1 MDTDV
6 KAENEFLDH
15 VIVKEEYV
23 LKEENV
29 PVIERLERS
38 TKKDPQESVKFVIK
52 EVRERKHKCPLCDKA
67 SYTIYNLK
75 DHMVTHSK
83 DKNFQCSQCSKFF
96 GSKRRLD
103 SHMRTHSTDLIPCGL
118 CDKKF
123 KSSVHL
129 KYHLQRHTGE
139 KKHECEIC
147 GKKFSDSSHKR
158 RHILQLHEGKKPDNS
173 SGSAPKFT
181 CEHCG
186 KVMWVKGSYER
197 HILVVHTS
205 NRDIKCPQ
213 CPKTFKLKYNLK
225 EHMLVHSNEKPF
237 VCDICNTGFKRKAN
251 LLAHRAN
258 HEGIPQ
264 DCSYCTNTYKSKGSL
279 RLHIKKHHRGLP
291 YEITDGPLS
300 CTVCKEVF
308 QDLDILKD
316 HTKIHAKE
324 KAKYYTCGDC
334 GKSVRHKYN
343 FLRHLTVHK
352 KNTSFE
358 CETCSKK
365 FKRKDE
371 IIKHMRIHSKNRPL
385 FECEVCGVKVKNR
398 KTLRDHDRK
407 HNAEVSKRR
416 PYNTRY
422 KERLPVDPTMIK
434 QEVEDTETPLPTNIE
449 ILTTVKNEVVDDT
462 VVVKTE
468 ADYWSKVYEGYLFD
482 VKSVVNVLKI
492 INFALILEKTEIHSK
507 VNLIRV
513 AKKYNME
520 ENFNCEIVKEEY
532 ILAENEPLP
541 SKAQDSIVPA
551 RKKHKFS
558 ICEKELSSL
567 DGLKVHLKIHSNER
581 NFKCPHCPKAFM
593 MKKMLN
599 RHLKIHT
606 ERKRIPCSL
615 CDKSFLNKIIFN
627 RHIKLHSEREKYEC
641 EICGKIFFEKAYRTR
656 HMKLAHNGTVT
667 YVHGA
672 EKPFV
677 CSICNM
683 AFTKLNIMKRHKTT
697 IHAEKRTDCPYCNKK
712 FLKRN
717 NYTNHIRT
725 IHPGLPTRIKTGPT
739 PCNICKET
747 FSGIEDLKKHVVEHY
762 TKKEFECAICGK
774 KYVSKRNLKV
784 HITTRHARNADK
796 EILCTQCGKVFLGK
810 SSLTLH
816 QRTHT
821 DNLPFEC
828 SVCSRKFK
836 IKYYL
841 TAHMKIHLEYRKTF
855 PCKYCKKELKTK
867 FIKEQHE
874 QKHKMRGDGVPLYC
888 VYDFKK
894 KTYQEEQFLKY
905 HEGLPLN
912 SVWITTENDETNML
926 EAETGDPFA

>member
-1 MDTDV
+1 
-6 KAENEFLDH
+6 
-15 VIVKEEYV
+15 
-23 LKEENV
+23 
-29 PVIERLERS
+29 
-38 TKKDPQESVKFVIK
+38 
-52 EVRERKHKCPLCDKA
+52 
-67 SYTIYNLK
+67 
-75 DHMVTHSK
+75 
-83 DKNFQCSQCSKFF
+83 
-96 GSKRRLD
+96 
-103 SHMRTHSTDLIPCGL
+103 
-118 CDKKF
+118 
-123 KSSVHL
+123 
-129 KYHLQRHTGE
+129 
-139 KKHECEIC
+139 
-147 GKKFSDSSHKR
+147 
-158 RHILQLHEGKKPDNS
+158 
-173 SGSAPKFT
+173 
-181 CEHCG
+181 
-186 KVMWVKGSYER
+186 
-197 HILVVHTS
+197 
-205 NRDIKCPQ
+205 
-213 CPKTFKLKYNLK
+213 
-225 EHMLVHSNEKPF
+225 
-237 VCDICNTGFKRKAN
+237 
-251 LLAHRAN
+251 
-258 HEGIPQ
+258 
-264 DCSYCTNTYKSKGSL
+264 
-279 RLHIKKHHRGLP
+279 
-291 YEITDGPLS
+291 
-300 CTVCKEVF
+300 
-308 QDLDILKD
+308 
-316 HTKIHAKE
+316 
-324 KAKYYTCGDC
+324 
-334 GKSVRHKYN
+334 
-343 FLRHLTVHK
+343 
-352 KNTSFE
+352 
-358 CETCSKK
+358 
-365 FKRKDE
+365 
-371 IIKHMRIHSKNRPL
+371 
-385 FECEVCGVKVKNR
+385 
-398 KTLRDHDRK
+398 
-407 HNAEVSKRR
+407 
-416 PYNTRY
+416 
-422 KERLPVDPTMIK
+422 
-434 QEVEDTETPLPTNIE
+434 
-449 ILTTVKNEVVDDT
+449 
-462 VVVKTE
+462 
-468 ADYWSKVYEGYLFD
+468 
-482 VKSVVNVLKI
+482 
-492 INFALILEKTEIHSK
+492 
-507 VNLIRV
+507 
-513 AKKYNME
+513 ME

-541 SKAQDSIVPA
+541 SKAQDIVPA

-615 CDKSFLNKIIFN
+615 CDK
-627 RHIKLHSEREKYEC
+627 
-641 EICGKIFFEKAYRTR
+641 
-656 HMKLAHNGTVT
+656 TVT